1 MGIRG
6 GYISEDDIDA
16 ELFGEPHQGT
26 LSYLRDRVERYAPR
40 ITELFNG
47 FFEDSRETF
56 ERYNGER
63 ALRRIR
69 ARVRDSGDPMRKDII
84 RPLRTIEEI
93 QRAKPT
99 MQRYLMANIM
109 SRILEANQEIDGYSD
124 SYRNYHPGRRG
135 FDDPDFMRVIDG
147 VVWTDDRH
155 GIKNNFDR
163 FGKDDDAWVAYQ
175 DLNLPVDGERPLDVI
190 EQGDVLSTWDVL
202 EALYAAKKKDPSSV
216 LNENM

>member
-6 GYISEDDIDA
+6 GYISEEDIDA

-40 ITELFNG
+40 ISELFNG
-47 FFEDSRETF
+47 FFEDSRDAY

-69 ARVRDSGDPMRKDII
+69 SRVRQSADPMRKDVI
-84 RPLRTIEEI
+84 RPLYTIESI
-93 QRAKPT
+93 QNAKPV

-109 SRILEANQEIDGYSD
+109 SRILYEQQAIDGWSD
-124 SYRNYHPGRRG
+124 SYRTAHPERRG

-147 VVWTDDRH
+147 VVWTEDRH
-155 GIKNNFDR
+155 GIKNDFNR
-163 FGKDDDAWVAYQ
+163 LGEGEDAFVLYSDMNA
-175 DLNLPVDGERPLDVI
+175 PVDDERDLDVI
-190 EQGDVLSTWDVL
+190 EQGDIHSTWDVL
-202 EALYAAKKKDPSSV
+202 EAMYQAKKKDPSSV

>member
-6 GYISEDDIDA
+6 SYISEDDIDA

-47 FFEDSRETF
+47 FFEDSREVY
-56 ERYNGER
+56 ERYNGEQ

-69 ARVRDSGDPMRKDII
+69 ARVRQSAEPMRKDVI
-84 RPLRTIEEI
+84 RPLYTLESI
-93 QRAKPT
+93 QNAKPV

-109 SRILEANQEIDGYSD
+109 SRILHEQQAIDGYSD
-124 SYRNYHPGRRG
+124 SYRTAYPGRRG
-135 FDDPDFMRVIDG
+135 FSDPDFMRVIDG
-147 VVWTDDRH
+147 VIWTEDRH
-155 GIKNNFDR
+155 GIKNDFNR
-163 FGKDDDAWVAYQ
+163 LGDDEDAWVAYS
-175 DLNLPVDGERPLDVI
+175 DMFKPEEEERSLDVI
-190 EQGDVLSTWDVL
+190 EQGDVLTTWDVL
-202 EALYAAKKKDPSSV
+202 EAHYEAKKKDPTSR

>member
-6 GYISEDDIDA
+6 SYISEDDIDA

-47 FFEDSRETF
+47 FFDDSREVF
-56 ERYNGER
+56 ERFNGER

-69 ARVRDSGDPMRKDII
+69 ARVRQSSDPTRKDFI
-84 RPLRTIEEI
+84 RPLRTIEDI
-93 QRAKPT
+93 QRAKPM
-99 MQRYLMANIM
+99 MQRYVMANIM
-109 SRILEANQEIDGYSD
+109 SRILEERQEIDGYSD
-124 SYRNYHPGRRG
+124 SYRNAHPGRRG

-147 VVWTDDRH
+147 MVWDENRH
-155 GIKNNFDR
+155 GIENNFDR
-163 FGKDDDAWVAYQ
+163 FGDDAWVAYQ
-175 DLNLPVDGERPLDVI
+175 DLNPLENDDRSLDII
-190 EQGDVLSTWDVL
+190 EQGDTLTTWDIL
-202 EALYAAKKKDPSSV
+202 EAHYQAKKKDPTSV